1 MEIAE
6 YHDSQELED
15 HTWKETEVEGRAEG
29 HYPHLG
35 APFTSFSS
43 ARRLKEL
50 HGHLLDF
57 WLMRHTLVCL

>member
-1 MEIAE
+1 M
-6 YHDSQELED
+6 ELEN
-15 HTWKETEVEGRAEG
+15 HTCREVKVERRAEG

-35 APFTSFSS
+35 ASFTSFSL

-50 HGHLLDF
+50 HGNMLVF